1 MSQSNLLMN
10 NNVKMWLSLAVR
22 MSLFAMAILW
32 PAGTWQWWEAWV
44 MIVMWTVYGVV
55 TTHYLL
61 RHDPALLAERLKFLP
76 LHKEQ
81 KDWDKVL
88 MSLFFIAGIGL
99 YLIPGF
105 DVVRYEW
112 SEPLPEWMRI
122 LAMLIHLP
130 CFLLLGW
137 VMRENTYLSQV
148 VKIDKDRGHK
158 VVTTGPYALVRHPM
172 YTIVI
177 VLLFA
182 LPVALGSRYALILAV
197 FLTLLLII
205 RTYFEDRTLH
215 AELEGYPEYAKHTR
229 YRLIPGIW

>member
-1 MSQSNLLMN
+1 
-10 NNVKMWLSLAVR
+10 
-22 MSLFAMAILW
+22 MSLFAVALLW
-32 PAGTWQWWEAWV
+32 PAGTWQWWDAWV
-44 MIVMWTVYGVV
+44 LIVMWTVYGVIM
-55 TTHYLL
+55 THYLL
-61 RHDPALLAERLKFLP
+61 RHDPILLAERLKLVP
-76 LHKEQ
+76 IHKDQ
-81 KDWDKVL
+81 KYWDKLL
-88 MSLFFIAGIGL
+88 MSVFFIAIIGL

-105 DVVRYEW
+105 DVMRYEW
-112 SEPLPEWMRI
+112 SEPLPEWIRI

-137 VMRENTYLSQV
+137 VMRENTFLSQV
-148 VKIDKDRGHK
+148 VKIDKKRGHK

-172 YTIVI
+172 YTVAI

-182 LPVALGSRYALILAV
+182 VPLALGSRFALILSV

-215 AELEGYPEYAKHTR
+215 VELEGYLEYAKQTR

>member
-1 MSQSNLLMN
+1 
-10 NNVKMWLSLAVR
+10 MWLSLVVR
-22 MSLFAMAILW
+22 MALFAVALLW
-32 PAGTWQWWEAWV
+32 PAGTLQWWEAWV
-44 MIVMWTVYGVV
+44 LISLWTVYGIVM
-55 TTHYLL
+55 THYLL

-99 YLIPGF
+99 YLVPGF

-122 LAMLIHLP
+122 LALLVHLP

-172 YTIVI
+172 YTVVI

-182 LPVALGSRYALILAV
+182 VPVALGSRFALILAV
-197 FLTLLLII
+197 FLTLLLLI

-215 AELEGYPEYAKHTR
+215 AELEGYPEYAKQTR